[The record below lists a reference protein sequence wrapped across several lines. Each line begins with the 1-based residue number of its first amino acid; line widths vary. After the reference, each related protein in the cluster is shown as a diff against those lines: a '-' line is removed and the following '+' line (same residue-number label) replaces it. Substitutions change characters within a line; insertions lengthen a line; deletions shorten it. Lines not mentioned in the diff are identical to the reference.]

1 MYNKNYFVLQNL
13 QHFPDK
19 PSLFPKEL
27 NTDAYTRIYKWV
39 NWKLSL
45 LYTSQ
50 KGKIFIIFQM

>member
-27 NTDAYTRIYKWV
+27 NTDAYTCIYK
-39 NWKLSL
+39 
-45 LYTSQ
+45 
-50 KGKIFIIFQM
+50 